1 MEKVKN
7 IWVVASNP
15 AAIAEL
21 TTGAA
26 GLGEHVTLVYA
37 GNKEDA
43 VNAEKAYYAGP
54 LGGENSFVSY
64 VPAISKLIA
73 ANAPDAVLLDCSKN
87 GRLAAGYISAVCG
100 VGTQMDAGE
109 VEVVDGVIK
118 TSRMVFG
125 GKAISTELGGKSAII
140 CVSSGVM
147 TAGESVSVADIET
160 LDCEPVCGISFVEK
174 NAAASA
180 SDVNLPAAKR
190 IVGVGRG
197 LSDESDLEMCREL
210 AAKIGAEVGCTRPI
224 VEEKHWMPKQTY
236 IGVSGAMVKP
246 EVYFAIGISGQVQHT
261 VGINKSGVVIAIDK
275 NDAAPIF
282 KGCDY
287 GIVGDLK
294 KIVPALIN
302 LLD

>member
-1 MEKVKN
+1 MEKLKN

-26 GLGEHVTLVYA
+26 ALGEQVTLVYA
-37 GNKEDA
+37 GNREDA

-54 LGGENSFVSY
+54 LGTESSFVGY
-64 VPAISKLIA
+64 VPAIAKLVSA
-73 ANAPDAVLLDCSKN
+73 KAPDAVLIDCSKN
-87 GRLAAGYISAVCG
+87 GRLAAGYIGALCG
-100 VGTQMDAGE
+100 AAAQVDAGE
-109 VEVVDGVIK
+109 IEIRDGVVQ
-118 TSRMVFG
+118 TTRMVYG
-125 GKAISTELGGKSAII
+125 GKAISTELGGKTAVI

-147 TAGESVSVADIET
+147 TAGESTAVTDIE
-160 LDCEPVCGISFVEK
+160 LINSEACGGVCFIEK
-174 NAAASA
+174 QAAAPTN
-180 SDVNLPAAKR
+180 VNLQAAKK

-197 LSDESDLEMCREL
+197 VGDESDLELCREL
-210 AAKIGAEVGCTRPI
+210 AAKMGAELGCTRPI
-224 VEEKHWMPKQTY
+224 VEEKHWMPKETY
-236 IGVSGAMVKP
+236 IGVSGAMIKP
-246 EVYFAIGISGQVQHT
+246 DVYFAIGISGQVQHT

-294 KIVPALIN
+294 KIVPAIIN
-302 LLD
+302 MLG